1 MNTLEEKIQKD
12 LVSAMKN
19 RLENSVCALRS
30 VKTAIQNEKV
40 NGVYHELSDD
50 DIVKIIQKL
59 VKQRQESID
68 IYSAAGR
75 DELAD
80 KEQKEMFV
88 LKNYLPKMLTDA
100 ELSSAIDGI
109 IAYVGAK
116 DMKDM
121 GKVMKMLAEKYANL
135 YDGKTAS
142 SYIKE
147 RLMQK

>member
-75 DELAD
+75 DDLAD

-121 GKVMKMLAEKYANL
+121 GKVMKALAEKYANL

-142 SYIKE
+142 GYIKE

>member
-19 RLENSVCALRS
+19 RLENTVCALRS
-30 VKTAIQNEKV
+30 VKTAVQNEKV
-40 NGVYHELSDD
+40 NGAYHELSDD

-80 KEQKEMFV
+80 KEQQEMFV
-88 LKNYLPKMLTDA
+88 LMNYLPKMLTDS
-100 ELSSAIDGI
+100 ELLSAVQQI
-109 IAYVGAK
+109 ISETGASG
-116 DMKDM
+116 MKDM
-121 GKVMKMLAEKYANL
+121 GRVMKTLGERYPSR
-135 YDGKTAS
+135 YDGKKAS
-142 SYIKE
+142 AYVKNA
-147 RLMQK
+147 LG